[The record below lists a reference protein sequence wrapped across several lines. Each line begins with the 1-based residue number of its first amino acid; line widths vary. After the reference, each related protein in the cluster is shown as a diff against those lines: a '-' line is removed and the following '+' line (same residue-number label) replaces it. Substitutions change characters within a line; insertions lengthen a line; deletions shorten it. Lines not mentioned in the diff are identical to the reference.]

1 MEEEKTSE
9 EALKHGE
16 AISEEKKIG
25 EPVEKLSEEPVKQE
39 EKKEEQKPKP
49 KEPRKPFNAGNFYL
63 NIKNFY
69 DKQYKRLLI
78 IPSLMLLLA
87 IIAIGFQ
94 IAETGDFINKDVSL
108 KGGVTLT
115 IPLEKEVNILEL
127 QDYLSSQFKG
137 EDISVRALSRAGAQ
151 FGILVEAGIDGTK
164 QLEIDSLIS
173 SISSSLQI
181 KLAEDDYSIEI
192 MGSSLGASFFKE
204 LLIALL
210 IAFLLMGIIVFIYFR
225 TIIPSLAVILAA
237 FSDIVVT
244 LAVINLLGMKV
255 GTGGIAAF
263 LMLIGYSV
271 DTDIL
276 LTTRVLK
283 RKEGTV
289 MDKVISSIKTGVTMT
304 LTAIVAV
311 IVTLI
316 LTQSDVIK
324 QIMMIILIGLLVD
337 LVSTW
342 IQNVGIL
349 RLYLEHQHKKH
360 AMKNE

>member
-181 KLAEDDYSIEI
+181 KLAEDNYHI
-192 MGSSLGASFFKE
+192 
-204 LLIALL
+204 
-210 IAFLLMGIIVFIYFR
+210 
-225 TIIPSLAVILAA
+225 
-237 FSDIVVT
+237 
-244 LAVINLLGMKV
+244 
-255 GTGGIAAF
+255 
-263 LMLIGYSV
+263 
-271 DTDIL
+271 
-276 LTTRVLK
+276 
-283 RKEGTV
+283 
-289 MDKVISSIKTGVTMT
+289 
-304 LTAIVAV
+304 
-311 IVTLI
+311 
-316 LTQSDVIK
+316 
-324 QIMMIILIGLLVD
+324 
-337 LVSTW
+337 
-342 IQNVGIL
+342 
-349 RLYLEHQHKKH
+349 
-360 AMKNE
+360 